1 MVSPKAMTRLTLFWS
16 ACAFLAMASC
26 LLCPEIRAEEPEKFH
41 LRVGLSS
48 RTFVNVPSEDIK
60 VAIKMLSQKVARKT
74 MGSAESRIYD
84 STQEIE
90 RDLKARTVDILAL
103 MPEEFFYLKKRT
115 PLEPLAITAFD
126 SGNSVEILLLTR
138 KESSISGIEDL
149 RNRTIVMPAKIRQN
163 GTLYYVWIETLLL
176 REGVQEMGQFFSS
189 VVEARSASQILPPVF
204 FRKADAGVVISD
216 TFNVAC
222 ELNPQIGREL
232 KVIARIKGLVGGII
246 AARHDQPEERKQRV
260 KQALLTLHE
269 DPEGKQ
275 MFVIFQLNRLVP
287 YRPEYLKATEALLAE
302 HRELKESRKSALKAR
317 TTKR

>member
-1 MVSPKAMTRLTLFWS
+1 MANPKKVITRLSLLGS
-16 ACAFLAMASC
+16 AFAFMALVSC
-26 LLCPEIRAEEPEKFH
+26 MLCPDVRAEEPEKFH

-60 VAIKMLSQKVARKT
+60 VAIRMLSQKVARK
-74 MGSAESRIYD
+74 MLGSAESRIYD

-90 RDLKARTVDILAL
+90 RDLKAKTVDLLAL
-103 MPEEFFYLKKRT
+103 MPEEFLYLKKRV
-115 PLEPLAITAFD
+115 PLEPLALTAFD
-126 SGNSVEILLLTR
+126 SGSSVEILLVTR
-138 KESSISGIEDL
+138 KDSSISRIEDL

-163 GTLYYVWIETLLL
+163 GTLYYIWIETLLF
-176 REGVQEMGQFFSS
+176 REGAREMGQFFSS
-189 VVEARSASQILPPVF
+189 VIEARSASQILPPVF

-216 TFNVAC
+216 TFDVAR

-246 AARHDQPEERKQRV
+246 AVRHDMPDERKEKV

-287 YRPEYLKATEALLAE
+287 YRPEYMKATEALLAE
-302 HRELKESRKSALKAR
+302 HRELKENRKSALIR
-317 TTKR
+317 RSR